1 MMIIMSSSASLAMN
15 SSISANYQRIF
26 TKKDVISKID
36 NERKNVV
43 IQLRDK
49 MNQTK
54 FDLLKQY
61 LVSEQINVPDEISTV
76 KGLMGFAKS
85 HLTTDQYAIV
95 VAKRDNINSS
105 IDNMITD
112 LAKGSTS
119 TFTENFKRI
128 WGNIQSVG
136 LTVLEP
142 FALRTILKFLT
153 PSPLKIFAGAS
164 LLIHSGYKI
173 VKNIKKRQV
182 VNQEYGL
189 SKMIREMEITKD
201 ENGNIVD
208 TRFDSEIQEEIRVFL
223 KNNGVKFEDTG
234 YISLCNAM
242 YSLDFEKKKALCNLI
257 NNKLGNKIN
266 VEKRLKKYKGSF
278 LNFSIVTSM
287 GVKGLILANTINT
300 IPLAREFLSTTIL
313 SGGLLI
319 LTGDKLVGVVTGVG
333 KTSLSLIANVFGID
347 SLKDFL
353 VSTDTA
359 VNIATLSVGFSA
371 IGLVGSMGM
380 SLWNYLKGKK
390 ERVESFLENKEIAE
404 IEAKKYAEDIAKEQ
418 MKIKKNMEENPDLA
432 RVMIVTLVCE
442 FMIKKGIK
450 IPENIKNAKQLVE
463 FINTLDKEKKN
474 EIMKFYDELKYYN
487 MHNHGLFMKS
497 IVQTLDIVGKVAIV
511 GLAGFSI
518 YDIFKN
524 ISTVVLN
531 AKEDIK
537 KEGVSDE
544 VKKIGSDVHTSS
556 SNQEHG
562 GSGRRFGNDT
572 QALIDGMSDEV
583 NVATDGQRFAEINA
597 EVVIEPEFEGW
608 GQLNVIENPDVN
620 LFKKSKD
627 YIGFD
632 NLQTN
637 EERFRVLVDAINVH
651 DRNVAIGSGD
661 IDNEFVRELLS
672 RLSSKQIAEFVEY
685 YNANEVI
692 RDYFGEN
699 IHIGDVYGYKEL
711 GRLLKTF
718 LKTPIDSIQQMV
730 AQLANMGVDYQ
741 ISEKVVKT
749 GDNVLTNAVV
759 PLGLAA
765 GIQEEGINETNKTKT
780 AHFTREQIEIMK
792 RLHEIPVTDEQKLY
806 DKRTK

>member
-1 MMIIMSSSASLAMN
+1 
-15 SSISANYQRIF
+15 
-26 TKKDVISKID
+26 
-36 NERKNVV
+36 
-43 IQLRDK
+43 
-49 MNQTK
+49 
-54 FDLLKQY
+54 
-61 LVSEQINVPDEISTV
+61 
-76 KGLMGFAKS
+76 
-85 HLTTDQYAIV
+85 
-95 VAKRDNINSS
+95 
-105 IDNMITD
+105 
-112 LAKGSTS
+112 
-119 TFTENFKRI
+119 
-128 WGNIQSVG
+128 
-136 LTVLEP
+136 
-142 FALRTILKFLT
+142 
-153 PSPLKIFAGAS
+153 
-164 LLIHSGYKI
+164 
-173 VKNIKKRQV
+173 
-182 VNQEYGL
+182 
-189 SKMIREMEITKD
+189 
-201 ENGNIVD
+201 
-208 TRFDSEIQEEIRVFL
+208 
-223 KNNGVKFEDTG
+223 
-234 YISLCNAM
+234 
-242 YSLDFEKKKALCNLI
+242 
-257 NNKLGNKIN
+257 LGNKIN

-390 ERVESFLENKEIAE
+390 ERVESFLENKQIAE